1 MDTLIGLLPP
11 AGVVVG
17 LIVAAFLIQKLL
29 ARRNS
34 TTGYK
39 QFNNQLIKL
48 ILTAAG
54 ALLLVIVLPINE
66 ALRGQLLGLL
76 GIVLGASI
84 ALASTTLLGN
94 ALAALMLQA
103 TRSFRIGDFIQT
115 GDHFGR
121 VTEHGLFHT
130 EIQTEDREL
139 TTLPNLYLVTH
150 PVTTTRPSGA
160 IVSATVSLGYDL
172 PRKRIEKLLL
182 DAAARAGLEEPFFQ
196 IVDLGD
202 FSVTYRV
209 AGLFKDV
216 KYILTARSRLREAM
230 MDALHEDRIEI
241 VSPVFHNQRRLTPD
255 QSFIPEPALV
265 AETVPSKPAPETVVF
280 DKAEEAQDLE
290 SLRSSRDELYE
301 QIKALEERIKTIPK
315 GPERDRAQNELSML
329 QSREKAMAQ
338 IIADR
343 TAKADDAD

>member
-1 MDTLIGLLPP
+1 MNTLIDLMPP

-17 LIVAAFLIQKLL
+17 LIVAAFLIQRFL
-29 ARRNS
+29 ARRS
-34 TTGYK
+34 SSAGYK
-39 QFNNQLIKL
+39 QFNTQLLKL

-54 ALLLVIVLPINE
+54 ALLFVIVLPINE
-66 ALRGQLLGLL
+66 TLRGQLLGLL
-76 GIVLGASI
+76 GIVFGASI

-103 TRSFRIGDFIQT
+103 IRSFRIGDFIQS

-150 PVTTTRPSGA
+150 AVTTTRPSGA
-160 IVSATVSLGYDL
+160 IVSATVSLGYEL
-172 PRKRIEKLLL
+172 SRTRIEKLLL
-182 DAAARAGLEEPFFQ
+182 EAAAQADLEEPFVQ

-202 FSVTYRV
+202 FAVTYRI

-216 KYILTARSRLREAM
+216 KYILSARSRLRGAM
-230 MDALHEDRIEI
+230 MDALHGDGVEI
-241 VSPVFHNQRRLTPD
+241 VSPVFHNQRKLTTD
-255 QSFIPEPALV
+255 ESIVPEPTIV
-265 AETVPSKPAPETVVF
+265 AETVPSKTAPETVVF

-290 SLRSSRDELYE
+290 ALRSARDELGE
-301 QIKALEERIKTIPK
+301 QIKALEEQIKTIPK

-329 QSREKAMAQ
+329 ESRDKAMEQ

-343 TAKADDAD
+343 KAKADETN